1 MKGKNLALIISLC
14 AGMACPAQT
23 RLTAERN
30 TCRAADQIVKQQVE
44 FKDPGPSGKDLHWDF
59 SMVQPVNEDYTLDY
73 FIPDSTQMTKLC
85 GREH

>member
-1 MKGKNLALIISLC
+1 MKQLSLLLCLAALSLQ
-14 AGMACPAQT
+14 AQT
-23 RLTAERN
+23 SHTLTAERN
-30 TCRAADQIVKQQVE
+30 TYRAADQLVKQQVE